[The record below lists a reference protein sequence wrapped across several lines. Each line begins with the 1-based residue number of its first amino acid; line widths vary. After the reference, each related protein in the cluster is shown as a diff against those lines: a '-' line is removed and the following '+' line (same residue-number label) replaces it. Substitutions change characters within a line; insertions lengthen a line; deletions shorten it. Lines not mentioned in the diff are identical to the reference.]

1 MADLRE
7 GILALARS
15 LSIGYILRGTL
26 AVSTLLIM
34 RKLESVSLRMALYK
48 DYGMRNQRYLLALGL
63 ISLLCP
69 SLGYAQALRFQPQG
83 TAAAGQGNAFAAQAD
98 DASAIHY
105 NPAGLSQV
113 DGVQVITGTALLGG
127 SVKFDSPTGI
137 DSRGDFGGSVAL
149 PPPSHSYVSANLG
162 ALGWDSLSKVTVGLG
177 LTSPFG
183 LNIRYPLDGP
193 FNTAITTAA
202 LPLIDIKPTLAYKL
216 NDQLAIGVGADIYT
230 FASFLGQG
238 HAEQKQI
245 LGGASVEFNGTGTGA
260 GATVSLLYTP
270 LRNGDGKPI
279 ASVGL
284 VYRTQAVVPLNGS
297 FLVNGAKV
305 ADAST
310 NLVLPPIYT
319 GAIAIWPVRTSER
332 EWKLEVDVEYVGWKS
347 NRDLD
352 IHLSSGGVFPQPQQW
367 KTVPVVAIGT
377 EYKWLNPAWL
387 PHWDMALRSGYTR
400 TEDPVPDS
408 TFSPAIVSLP
418 SNTLSLGAGFLCK
431 GQGRFLGM
439 VPCGGTSAL
448 WPKGIGLDVAF
459 QEWFYEPRTVS
470 GNLNP
475 TVNGT
480 YHAYVHLGMVSVKF
494 MF

>member
-1 MADLRE
+1 
-7 GILALARS
+7 
-15 LSIGYILRGTL
+15 
-26 AVSTLLIM
+26 
-34 RKLESVSLRMALYK
+34 
-48 DYGMRNQRYLLALGL
+48 MRNQRYLLALGL

-69 SLGYAQALRFQPQG
+69 SLGHAQALRFQPQG
-83 TAAAGQGNAFAAQAD
+83 AVAAGQGNAFAAQAD

-127 SVKFDSPTGI
+127 SVKFNSPTGTDI
-137 DSRGDFGGSVAL
+137 RGDFGGSVVL

-162 ALGWDSLSKVTVGLG
+162 FLGWDSLSKVTVGLG

-183 LNIRYPLDGP
+183 LNIRYPLDGS
-193 FNTAITTAA
+193 FNSAVTSAA
-202 LPLIDIKPTLAYKL
+202 LPLIDIKPTVAYKL
-216 NDQLAIGVGADIYT
+216 NDQLSIGVGADIYT

-238 HAEQKQI
+238 QAEQKLN
-245 LGGASVEFNGTGTGA
+245 LGGTSVEFNGNGTGA

-279 ASVGL
+279 ASIGL
-284 VYRTQAVVPLNGS
+284 VYRTQAVVPLSGS

-305 ADAST
+305 AEAST
-310 NLVLPPIYT
+310 NLVLPQIYT

-332 EWKLEVDVEYVGWKS
+332 EWKLELDVEYVGWKS

-352 IHLSSGGVFPQPQQW
+352 IHFSSGGVFLQPQQW

-377 EYKWLNPAWL
+377 EYKWLNPSWL
-387 PHWDMALRSGYTR
+387 TDWDVAVRSGYTR
-400 TEDPVPDS
+400 TENPVPDL
-408 TFSPAIVSLP
+408 TFSPAIVSLS
-418 SNTLSLGAGFLCK
+418 SNTLSMGAGFLCK
-431 GQGRFLGM
+431 GQGRFLGLL
-439 VPCGGTSAL
+439 PCGGTSTL
-448 WPKGIGLDVAF
+448 WPKAIGLDVAY
-459 QEWFYEPRTVS
+459 QEWFYESRTVA

-480 YHAYVHLGMVSVKF
+480 YHAFVHLGMVSLKF
-494 MF
+494 LF

>member
-1 MADLRE
+1 
-7 GILALARS
+7 
-15 LSIGYILRGTL
+15 
-26 AVSTLLIM
+26 
-34 RKLESVSLRMALYK
+34 
-48 DYGMRNQRYLLALGL
+48 MRNQRYLFALGL
-63 ISLLCP
+63 ICLLCP
-69 SLGYAQALRFQPQG
+69 SLGHAQALRFQPQG
-83 TAAAGQGNAFAAQAD
+83 AAAAGQGNAFAAQAD

-113 DGVQVITGTALLGG
+113 DGIQVITGTALLGG
-127 SVKFDSPTGI
+127 SVKFNSPTGI

-177 LTSPFG
+177 LISPFG

-202 LPLIDIKPTLAYKL
+202 LPLIDIKPTVAYKL

-310 NLVLPPIYT
+310 NLVLPQVYT
-319 GAIAIWPVRTSER
+319 GAIAIWPVRTSAR
-332 EWKLEVDVEYVGWKS
+332 EWKLELDVEYVGWKS

-387 PHWDMALRSGYTR
+387 PDWDVAVRSGYTR
-400 TEDPVPDS
+400 TENPVPDM
-408 TFSPAIVSLP
+408 TFNPAIVSLS
-418 SNTLSLGAGFLCK
+418 SNTLSIGAGFLCK
-431 GQGRFLGM
+431 DQGQFLGM
-439 VPCGGTSAL
+439 VPCGGTSSL
-448 WPKGIGLDVAF
+448 WPKAIGMDVAF
-459 QEWFYEPRTVS
+459 QEWFYEPRTVV
-470 GNLNP
+470 GNLNS

-480 YHAYVHLGMVSVKF
+480 YHAYVHLGIVSLKMQF
-494 MF
+494 

>member
-1 MADLRE
+1 
-7 GILALARS
+7 
-15 LSIGYILRGTL
+15 
-26 AVSTLLIM
+26 
-34 RKLESVSLRMALYK
+34 
-48 DYGMRNQRYLLALGL
+48 
-63 ISLLCP
+63 
-69 SLGYAQALRFQPQG
+69 
-83 TAAAGQGNAFAAQAD
+83 
-98 DASAIHY
+98 
-105 NPAGLSQV
+105 
-113 DGVQVITGTALLGG
+113 
-127 SVKFDSPTGI
+127 
-137 DSRGDFGGSVAL
+137 
-149 PPPSHSYVSANLG
+149 VSANLG

-193 FNTAITTAA
+193 FNTAITSAA

-310 NLVLPPIYT
+310 NLVLPQIYT

-418 SNTLSLGAGFLCK
+418 SNTLSLGAGFLCT